1 MLPASLMGLD
11 IKKFKRLNYL
21 IKNKKFVNKLVEN
34 VSGIMSLYKKKK
46 TNSIILNYDENSQ
59 DLFNWYQQLVAESLG
74 KKNKGILPII
84 SLVPKDNH
92 SLMQLYLDGNKNN
105 FFTFFL
111 VEDKNTNKIKRKDL
125 LDSHKYL
132 GNKKT
137 GDILA
142 AQFYATQSVFKK
154 KKIPFRSFVIKKRNE
169 ETLGEIFTFFILE
182 TIMLGKA
189 LNLNPFDQ
197 PAVELIKKETYKIL
211 GKN

>member
-1 MLPASLMGLD
+1 M
-11 IKKFKRLNYL
+11 
-21 IKNKKFVNKLVEN
+21 
-34 VSGIMSLYKKKK
+34 
-46 TNSIILNYDENSQ
+46 NYDENSQ

-125 LDSHKYL
+125 LDSNKYL

-142 AQFYATQSVFKK
+142 AQFYASQSVFKK
-154 KKIPFRSFVIKKRNE
+154 RNIPFRSFVIKKRSE

-211 GKN
+211 SKN